1 MEYKINILECLDD
14 KIDNLNLFKSYIYVL
29 QLIEDRYYI
38 GRSDNVLR
46 RIEEHFTNNG
56 SVYTKKFKPLKVIE
70 VEEEKTN
77 QDEKAKTFFYMEKYG
92 WEKVRGSHWCSLE
105 LKKNPINNNKKRK
118 NKKSFENIV
127 DNIDDDIQRKYC
139 LEDKNIIE
147 IGEELNRTPG
157 SIAYRLEQLSIIE
170 RRQKAKGYYEYITS
184 DLYREICNRKN
195 ANREEKQ
202 SLIKGVK
209 FLKEEIN
216 LIKSDIAI
224 LKEDV
229 NKIINHFADNS
240 IYI

>member
-1 MEYKINILECLDD
+1 MEYKINILECFDD

-38 GRSDNVLR
+38 GRSDNILR

-56 SVYTKKFKPLKVIE
+56 SIYTKKFKPLKVIE

-77 QDEKAKTFFYMEKYG
+77 QDEKVKTFFYMEKYG

-105 LKKNPINNNKKRK
+105 LKKNPINNKKRK
-118 NKKSFENIV
+118 YNKSFENMEYK
-127 DNIDDDIQRKYC
+127 IDDDIQRMYC
-139 LEDKNIIE
+139 FKDMNIIE
-147 IGEELNRTPG
+147 IGEKLDRTPG

-170 RRQKAKGYYEYITS
+170 RRQKARGYYEYITS

-195 ANREEKQ
+195 ANREEKK
-202 SLIKGVK
+202 SLIQDVK

-216 LIKSDIAI
+216 LIKSDITI
-224 LKEDV
+224 LKENI
-229 NKIINHFADNS
+229 NKITNHLCK
-240 IYI
+240 